1 MRREFCLRWEISP
14 WLHCSVIGT
23 CLTAGELRRL
33 CIKFGD
39 RQAATASDHELHV
52 RAVKTAGQ
60 RDNAAKILH
69 KALDDKHGTV
79 IRRFAKASAASELR
93 VLWNEAVERGD
104 IPGAYWALLTHHASD
119 RELVQDAF
127 GEVHMLSH
135 MVGSSNRSDIAR
147 LRQLEVAL
155 EDRDAKIIRQQ
166 ARLRMA
172 ADEKVRLTESVRK
185 LAEESASRL
194 SSVPVVQ
201 KDADAEVLRRKLLQ
215 EQSRSARLSERV
227 LALMQQLR
235 AAEERIATLADR
247 EACLSGE
254 LAALDRVVGGVAAEA
269 GASEALNL

>member
-1 MRREFCLRWEISP
+1 MQDAAKLLKRDGMGVFKEIKAPLLLSPLVITDREGRKRSKIWDISP

-39 RQAATASDHELHV
+39 PEAATASDHELHV

-60 RDNAAKILH
+60 RDQSARILN
-69 KALDDKHGTV
+69 KALDDKHESF
-79 IRRFAKASAASELR
+79 IKRFAKVATTPELR
-93 VLWNEAVERGD
+93 VLWNQALERGE

-201 KDADAEVLRRKLLQ
+201 KDADA
-215 EQSRSARLSERV
+215 
-227 LALMQQLR
+227 
-235 AAEERIATLADR
+235 
-247 EACLSGE
+247 
-254 LAALDRVVGGVAAEA
+254 
-269 GASEALNL
+269 